1 MADDEVTPLTTTT
14 TNYGWVKPDVGA
26 SDDAWGGMLNADLD
40 GIDTTVKAVSTVAN
54 AAQTST
60 QVDAKIAAA
69 AYTLPTASTS
79 VLGGVKV
86 DGATIAINSGVIS
99 AAGASITV
107 ADTAPSSP
115 SAGALWFD
123 SVGGQLYVWYN
134 DGNTSQWVP
143 TTNQMGGGYATIAY
157 VDAQNAA
164 QNAAQGVVIGD
175 NRIINGDMRIDQR
188 NNGAAGGA
196 VGAYTVDRWNYLAT
210 QTGKIQWQRTSIT
223 NLPGYA
229 YCLQFAS
236 LSAYAVTAS
245 DTFVIVQPIEADAVT
260 DFAWGGASAQPVTL
274 SFWVFSSLTGTFS
287 GSVRNYA
294 NTRSYPFTYSLPSAN
309 TWTKI
314 VVTIPGDTAGTWV
327 FSGNGGGITVGFDL
341 GTGATYRGP
350 AGVWAGTQYNGV
362 TGSISIVSTN
372 AALFCVT
379 GVKLEIGSVATPF
392 NRQSLAK
399 SMADCQRYYQVR
411 NNHTIGGTT
420 ANGVGIN
427 LNYSFP
433 TVMRATPTINPGMSG
448 GSGWSSLAAGNIA
461 VDGFTFNAQGTA
473 TAYVALVNWTAS
485 AEL

>member
-164 QNAAQGVVIGD
+164 QGVVIGD

-188 NNGAAGGA
+188 WNGGA
-196 VGAYTVDRWNYLAT
+196 GSAVGYTVDRWNYNAS
-210 QTGKIQWQRTSIT
+210 QASKIGWQRNAGGPLGFPYSLLASTS
-223 NLPGYA
+223 A
-229 YCLQFAS
+229 AFAS
-236 LSAYAVTAS
+236 AAGDY
-245 DTFVIVQPIEADAVT
+245 FMFHQPVEADMVS
-260 DFAWGGASAQPVTL
+260 DFAWGTANAQPATL
-274 SFWVFSSLTGTFS
+274 SFWAFSSLTGAFS
-287 GSVRNYA
+287 GSIRNGA
-294 NTRSYPFTYSLPSAN
+294 TNRSYPFSFSLPTAS

-314 VVTIPGDTAGTWV
+314 IVTISGDTAGAWTLN
-327 FSGNGGGITVGFDL
+327 GNGVGLYVAFDL
-341 GTGATYRGP
+341 GSGSSFRGA
-350 AGVWAGTQYNGV
+350 AGAWAAGNFIGV
-362 TGSISIVSTN
+362 TGSVSVVGTLN
-372 AALFCVT
+372 ATFYVT
-379 GVKLEIGSVATPF
+379 GVKLETGSVATPY

-399 SMADCQRYYQVR
+399 SLADCQRYYQVR

>member
-1 MADDEVTPLTTTT
+1 MIDFPASP
-14 TNYGWVKPDVGA
+14 TNGQVFTSGGSSWTYDGTKWV
-26 SDDAWGGMLNADLD
+26 
-40 GIDTTVKAVSTVAN
+40 
-54 AAQTST
+54 
-60 QVDAKIAAA
+60 
-69 AYTLPTASTS
+69 
-79 VLGGVKV
+79 
-86 DGATIAINSGVIS
+86 
-99 AAGASITV
+99 AAGNAIM
-107 ADTAPSSP
+107 PP
-115 SAGALWFD
+115 L
-123 SVGGQLYVWYN
+123 
-134 DGNTSQWVP
+134 
-143 TTNQMGGGYATIAY
+143 AT
-157 VDAQNAA
+157 
-164 QNAAQGVVIGD
+164 GD

-399 SMADCQRYYQVR
+399 SMADCQRYYCVMYALSMLGY
-411 NNHTIGGTT
+411 TPT
-420 ANGVGIN
+420 VGSGFG
-427 LNYSFP
+427 YSTGFP
-433 TVMRATPTINPGMSG
+433 TSMRAAPTINLFNQSYSNMTGLTS
-448 GSGWSSLAAGNIA
+448 ANTTADA
-461 VDGFTFNAQGTA
+461 VFLYANSTVIGTGQWT
-473 TAYVALVNWTAS
+473 TAFTAS